1 MKTISEKEIRTKKQI
16 RIFFLLFPFLFLIFL
31 FSINYKKPFFIIN
44 RNTDTTSTHPS
55 ISLKPYDDKSLQ
67 GNSEIQLLRNTAA
80 YTSYKYLLKDGFAFP
95 YVGVIY
101 AKTDSG
107 FFDLSEY
114 DYLKIKIRAKAGIRI
129 PITLKAYLP
138 GYSTPTRDLS
148 YRNLQYILNVT
159 NTFTEI
165 DAPLKNFE
173 TPEWWYTQNNK
184 TEKDLGTPDISKIQG
199 ILISNCIN
207 LPKEKEDFVE
217 VEEISFHTDYLPFYL
232 YSTGFLVVYFILF
245 GLIFYRKKTESKT
258 EINFQ
263 YKETAVV
270 DRLEKEEEIIFGY
283 LTTHYS
289 NPELSIIDMQNAVG
303 LHERKISAVIKNKTE
318 LNFKQF
324 LNKLRI
330 TEAKRLLS
338 DTDLQIAEI
347 AFKVGYGNAS
357 HFNRVFKS
365 SENCSPN
372 DFRKDHSNSL
382 Q

>member
-1 MKTISEKEIRTKKQI
+1 MKIIPEKGIGTKKKL
-16 RIFFLLFPFLFLIFL
+16 RVFFLLFPFLFVSFL
-31 FSINYKKPFFIIN
+31 FFINYKKPFFIIN
-44 RNTDTTSTHPS
+44 KNANTTSTHTN
-55 ISLKPYDDKSLQ
+55 ISLKPYDDQSLE
-67 GNSEIQLLRNTAA
+67 GNSEIQLEQNSDT
-80 YTSYKYLLKDGFAFP
+80 YTSYKYILRDGFAFP

-101 AKTDSG
+101 TKTDSS

-114 DYLKIKIRAKAGIRI
+114 DYLAIKIKAKAGIRI
-129 PITLKAYLP
+129 PVTLKSYIP
-138 GYSTPTRDLS
+138 DYSKPDRDLS
-148 YRNLQYILNVT
+148 YRNLQYILNIT
-159 NTFTEI
+159 NHFTRIEV
-165 DAPLKNFE
+165 PLKDFE

-184 TEKDLGTPDISKIQG
+184 TEKDLGTPDLSKIQG
-199 ILISNCIN
+199 ILLSNCIN
-207 LPKEKEDFVE
+207 LPKGKEDIVE
-217 VEEISFHTDYLPFYL
+217 VGEISFHKNYLPFYI
-232 YSTGFLVVYFILF
+232 YSTGFLFVYFALLGLF
-245 GLIFYRKKTESKT
+245 FFRKKTESKT

-263 YKETAVV
+263 YKETAIV
-270 DRLEKEEEIIFGY
+270 DRLEKEEETVFGY

-289 NPELSIIDMQNAVG
+289 NSELSIIDVQNAVG